1 MSNAPASNA
10 TSWSVTSQFQTTK
23 LGPNNQPQTGYDVTF
38 ITGKG
43 HTGTVFLTLAQY
55 GNTDTAKG
63 IIGDAAN
70 QVDTVGSLTSDS

>member
-1 MSNAPASNA
+1 MTDKAANGA
-10 TSWSVTSQFQTTK
+10 TTWSVTSQFQTTK

-63 IIGDAAN
+63 IIGAAAN
-70 QVDTVGSLTSDS
+70 QVDTVGSLNSES